1 MQVPTKLNT
10 TKLLWAFAISQLVV
24 ITIYLGHRAETF
36 VTFDHF
42 LQSVKYSTLVLLMI
56 SILIAINQRKHLLKF
71 EKTKYIFSVQILIL
85 YFTMIIHTDIK
96 AINSPTILL
105 MLILSLL
112 IFTQPIAM
120 KEINKLVIFFAIANF
135 IFVAAQLTAIIP
147 VAQDNVRDGLGIVSD
162 RPTGLLFNAFA
173 MSYASV
179 MTFLICLYF
188 LKKKSLLWLNWIGV
202 ISSGFSVLF
211 SGTRTPLL
219 LILIFGLII
228 IVQDSN
234 LVRKNW
240 KLIVYFVSGT
250 LVLFPVVTILVGEL
264 TNRVSLANLN
274 GRTQLWTCVTSRWE
288 EFIPFGV
295 GVQAAFPNGF
305 CSDDEWFSKLR
316 HPENMFLLNYV
327 EAGVIGFIGLVAL
340 FVIALINSAQ
350 ALKKGS
356 SLALGITGTF
366 LLSSLFY
373 VPLFHYL
380 PFLEG
385 RTANRGV
392 FNFFFLTMIWM
403 SILALT
409 TAGKVQQQT
418 RK

>member
-1 MQVPTKLNT
+1 VQVLTKLNT
-10 TKLLWAFAISQLVV
+10 TKLLWTFAISQLVV

-42 LQSVKYSTLVLLMI
+42 LQSVKYSTLVLLVI
-56 SILIAINQRKHLLKF
+56 SIIIAINQRDNLLTY
-71 EKTKYIFSVQILIL
+71 EKTKYIFSAQILIL

-112 IFTQPIAM
+112 IFSQPIAM
-120 KEINKLVIFFAIANF
+120 KEINKLVIFFAIVNF
-135 IFVAAQLTAIIP
+135 ILVAAQLAGIIP
-147 VAQDNVRDGLGIVSD
+147 VAQDNVRDGLGIIAD

-179 MTFLICLYF
+179 ITFLVCLYF
-188 LKKKSLLWLNWIGV
+188 LKKRSLLWLNGIGV
-202 ISSGFSVLF
+202 ILSGFSALF

-219 LILIFGLII
+219 LILAFGLII
-228 IVQDSN
+228 IVQDSR
-234 LVRKNW
+234 LVRNYW
-240 KLIVYFVSGT
+240 KIISYFAAGALI
-250 LVLFPVVTILVGEL
+250 LFPVITILVGQI
-264 TNRVSLANLN
+264 TSRSSLANLN

-340 FVIALINSAQ
+340 FVITLINSAQ

-409 TAGKVQQQT
+409 TGGKLQQQT
-418 RK
+418 KK

>member
-1 MQVPTKLNT
+1 VQVLTKLNT
-10 TKLLWAFAISQLVV
+10 TKLLWTFAISQLVV

-36 VTFDHF
+36 VTFDYF
-42 LQSVKYSTLVLLMI
+42 LQSVKYSTLILLVI
-56 SILIAINQRKHLLKF
+56 SILIAINQRDNLF
-71 EKTKYIFSVQILIL
+71 TYEKTKYIFSAQILIL

-105 MLILSLL
+105 MLILSIL
-112 IFTQPIAM
+112 IFTQPIAL
-120 KEINKLVIFFAIANF
+120 KEINKLIIFFAIANF
-135 IFVAAQLTAIIP
+135 ILVAAQLTGIIP

-179 MTFLICLYF
+179 VTFLICLYF
-188 LKKKSLLWLNWIGV
+188 LKKKSLLWLNGIGV
-202 ISSGFSVLF
+202 ISSGISVLF

-219 LILIFGLII
+219 LILLFGVII
-228 IVQDSN
+228 IIQDSS
-234 LVRKNW
+234 LVRKHW
-240 KLIVYFVSGT
+240 QITIYLVSGV
-250 LVLFPVVTILVGEL
+250 LILFPVATILVGEI
-264 TNRVSLANLN
+264 TSRASLANLN

-409 TAGKVQQQT
+409 TAGKVKQQT

>member
-1 MQVPTKLNT
+1 VQVLTKLNT
-10 TKLLWAFAISQLVV
+10 TKLLWTFAISQLLV

-36 VTFDHF
+36 VTFEHF
-42 LQSVKYSTLVLLMI
+42 LHSVKYSTLVLLAI
-56 SILIAINQRKHLLKF
+56 SILIAINQRDQLLKF
-71 EKTKYIFSVQILIL
+71 EKTKYIFSAQILML

-120 KEINKLVIFFAIANF
+120 NEINKLVIFFSVANF
-135 IFVAAQLTAIIP
+135 TFVAAQFTAIIP
-147 VAQDNVRDGLGIVSD
+147 VAQDNVRDGLGIVTD
-162 RPTGLLFNAFA
+162 RPTGVLFNAFA

-179 MTFLICLYF
+179 ITFLVCLYF
-188 LKKKSLLWLNWIGV
+188 LKNKSLLLLNGVGV
-202 ISSGFSVLF
+202 IFSGFSALF

-219 LILIFGLII
+219 LIVVFSLII
-228 IVQDSN
+228 IIQDSN
-234 LVRKNW
+234 LIRKYW
-240 KLIVYFVSGT
+240 KIISYFATGSLI
-250 LVLFPVVTILVGEL
+250 LFPVVTILVGEL
-264 TNRVSLANLN
+264 TNRSSLANLN

-327 EAGVIGFIGLVAL
+327 EAGVLGFVGLVAL

-356 SLALGITGTF
+356 SLALGISGTF

-392 FNFFFLTMIWM
+392 FNFFFLTVIWM

-409 TAGKVQQQT
+409 TAGKAQQQT
-418 RK
+418 KK

>member
-1 MQVPTKLNT
+1 
-10 TKLLWAFAISQLVV
+10 
-24 ITIYLGHRAETF
+24 
-36 VTFDHF
+36 
-42 LQSVKYSTLVLLMI
+42 
-56 SILIAINQRKHLLKF
+56 
-71 EKTKYIFSVQILIL
+71 
-85 YFTMIIHTDIK
+85 MIIHTDIK

-112 IFTQPIAM
+112 IFTQPVEFS
-120 KEINKLVIFFAIANF
+120 EINKLVVFFAISNF
-135 IFVAAQLTAIIP
+135 VFVAAQLTKIIP

-179 MTFLICLYF
+179 ITFLICLYF
-188 LKKKSLLWLNWIGV
+188 LKKKSLLWLNGIGV
-202 ISSGFSVLF
+202 ISSGFSALF

-219 LILIFGLII
+219 LILLFGLVIT
-228 IVQDSN
+228 VQDSS
-234 LVRKNW
+234 LVRKHW
-240 KLIVYFVSGT
+240 KIIVYYVSGA
-250 LVLFPVVTILVGEL
+250 LILFPVVTILVGEL
-264 TNRVSLANLN
+264 TNRASLANLN

-340 FVIALINSAQ
+340 FVIAFINSAH

-418 RK
+418 KK

>member
-1 MQVPTKLNT
+1 VQVLTKLNT
-10 TKLLWAFAISQLVV
+10 TKLLWTFAISQLAV

-36 VTFDHF
+36 ITFDYF
-42 LQSVKYSTLVLLMI
+42 LQSVKYSTLVLLAI
-56 SILIAINQRKHLLKF
+56 SILIAINQRDQLLKF
-71 EKTKYIFSVQILIL
+71 EKTKYIFSAQILIL

-112 IFTQPIAM
+112 IFSQPIAI

-135 IFVAAQLTAIIP
+135 ILVAAQLTGIIP

-179 MTFLICLYF
+179 ITFLVCLYF
-188 LKKKSLLWLNWIGV
+188 LKKRSLVWINVIGV
-202 ISSGFSVLF
+202 IFSGFSALF

-219 LILIFGLII
+219 LIPVFGLII
-228 IVQDSN
+228 IVQDSS
-234 LVRKNW
+234 LVRKCW
-240 KLIVYFVSGT
+240 KISVYLATGALI
-250 LVLFPVVTILVGEL
+250 LFPIITILVGQI
-264 TNRVSLANLN
+264 TNRVSLTNLN

-340 FVIALINSAQ
+340 FVMALINSAQ

-409 TAGKVQQQT
+409 TEEKAQQQT
-418 RK
+418 KK

>member
-1 MQVPTKLNT
+1 MQVLTKLNT
-10 TKLLWAFAISQLVV
+10 TKLLWAFAISQLGV

-36 VTFDHF
+36 VTLDHF
-42 LQSVKYSTLVLLMI
+42 LQSVKYSTLVLLVI
-56 SILIAINQRKHLLKF
+56 SILITINQRDHLLKF
-71 EKTKYIFSVQILIL
+71 EKAKYIFSAQILIL

-112 IFTQPIAM
+112 IFTKPISV
-120 KEINKLVIFFAIANF
+120 KEINKLVVFFALANF
-135 IFVAAQLTAIIP
+135 ILVVLQLTEVIP

-179 MTFLICLYF
+179 ITFLVCLYF
-188 LKKKSLLWLNWIGV
+188 LKKNSLMWLNWIGV
-202 ISSGFSVLF
+202 IFSSFSVLF

-219 LILIFGLII
+219 LILVFGLII
-228 IVQDSN
+228 IVQDSS
-234 LVRKNW
+234 LVRKYW
-240 KLIVYFVSGT
+240 KIISYFTTGALI
-250 LVLFPVVTILVGEL
+250 LFPVVTILVGEL
-264 TNRVSLANLN
+264 TNRASLANLN

-327 EAGVIGFIGLVAL
+327 EAGILGFFGLVAL
-340 FVIALINSAQ
+340 FVMALINSAQ

-366 LLSSLFY
+366 FLSSLFY

-418 RK
+418 KK

>member
-1 MQVPTKLNT
+1 MQVFTKLNT
-10 TKLLWAFAISQLVV
+10 TKFLWTFAVFQLVV

-36 VTFDHF
+36 VTFEHF
-42 LQSVKYSTLVLLMI
+42 LQSVKYSTLVLLVI
-56 SILIAINQRKHLLKF
+56 SIFIAISQRDHLLKF

-112 IFTQPIAM
+112 IFTQPISV
-120 KEINKLVIFFAIANF
+120 KEINKLVIFFSIANF
-135 IFVAAQLTAIIP
+135 ILVAAQLTEIIP

-179 MTFLICLYF
+179 VTFLICLYF
-188 LKKKSLLWLNWIGV
+188 LKKKSLLWLNGIGV
-202 ISSGFSVLF
+202 ISSGISVLF

-219 LILIFGLII
+219 LILLFGVII
-228 IVQDSN
+228 IIQDSS
-234 LVRKNW
+234 LVRKHW
-240 KLIVYFVSGT
+240 QITIYLVSGV
-250 LVLFPVVTILVGEL
+250 LILFPVATILVGEI
-264 TNRVSLANLN
+264 TSRASLANLN

-409 TAGKVQQQT
+409 TAGKVKQQT

>member
-1 MQVPTKLNT
+1 VQVLIKLNT
-10 TKLLWAFAISQLVV
+10 TKLLWTFAISQLAV
-24 ITIYLGHRAETF
+24 ITIYLSHRAETF

-42 LQSVKYSTLVLLMI
+42 LQSVKYSTLVLLAI
-56 SILIAINQRKHLLKF
+56 TILIAINQRDQLLKF
-71 EKTKYIFSVQILIL
+71 EKTKYIFSAQILIL

-112 IFTQPIAM
+112 IFSQPIAM
-120 KEINKLVIFFAIANF
+120 KEINKLVVFFAIANF
-135 IFVAAQLTAIIP
+135 ILVAGQLTGIIP

-179 MTFLICLYF
+179 ITFLVCLYF
-188 LKKKSLLWLNWIGV
+188 LKKKSLLWLNLIGV
-202 ISSGFSVLF
+202 IFSGFSVLF

-219 LILIFGLII
+219 LILLFGVII
-228 IVQDSN
+228 IIQDSS
-234 LVRKNW
+234 LVGKYW
-240 KLIVYFVSGT
+240 KIISYLVSGA
-250 LVLFPVVTILVGEL
+250 LILIPVVTILVGEI
-264 TNRVSLANLN
+264 TNRASLANLN
-274 GRTQLWTCVTSRWE
+274 GRTQLWTCVISRWE

-327 EAGVIGFIGLVAL
+327 EAGVIGLTGLVAL
-340 FVIALINSAQ
+340 FVIALINSSQ
-350 ALKKGS
+350 AFKKGS
-356 SLALGITGTF
+356 SLALGTTGTF

-392 FNFFFLTMIWM
+392 FNFFFLTVIWM

-418 RK
+418 KK

>member
-1 MQVPTKLNT
+1 VQVPTKLNT

>member
-1 MQVPTKLNT
+1 VQVLTKLNT
-10 TKLLWAFAISQLVV
+10 TKLLWAFAISQLAV

-42 LQSVKYSTLVLLMI
+42 LQSVKYSTLVLLVI
-56 SILIAINQRKHLLKF
+56 SILITLNERDHILKF
-71 EKTKYIFSVQILIL
+71 EKAKYIFSAQILIL

-135 IFVAAQLTAIIP
+135 TFVAAQLTAIIP
-147 VAQDNVRDGLGIVSD
+147 VAQDNVRDGLGIVTD

-179 MTFLICLYF
+179 ITLLVCLYF
-188 LKKKSLLWLNWIGV
+188 LKKNSLMWLNWIGV
-202 ISSGFSVLF
+202 IFSGFSVLF

-219 LILIFGLII
+219 LILVFGLII
-228 IVQDSN
+228 IVQDSS
-234 LVRKNW
+234 LARKYW
-240 KLIVYFVSGT
+240 KIISYFTTGVLI
-250 LVLFPVVTILVGEL
+250 LFPVATILVGEL
-264 TNRVSLANLN
+264 TNRASLANLN

-327 EAGVIGFIGLVAL
+327 EAGVIGFIGLVAF

-392 FNFFFLTMIWM
+392 FNFFFLTVIWM

-409 TAGKVQQQT
+409 TGGKLQQQT
-418 RK
+418 KK

>member
-1 MQVPTKLNT
+1 MPVLTKLNT
-10 TKLLWAFAISQLVV
+10 TKLLWLFAIFQLVV
-24 ITIYLGHRAETF
+24 ITIYLSQRAETF
-36 VTFDHF
+36 ITFGYF
-42 LQSVKYSTLVLLMI
+42 LQSVKYSTLILLAL
-56 SILIAINQRKHLLKF
+56 SVLIAVKQREILLKI
-71 EKTKYIFSVQILIL
+71 EKTKYIFSAQILIL
-85 YFTMIIHTDIK
+85 YLTMIIHTDIK

-112 IFTQPIAM
+112 IFTQPIEL
-120 KEINKLVIFFAIANF
+120 KEINELVLFFAIANF
-135 IFVAAQLTAIIP
+135 ILVTLQLAEIIP
-147 VAQDNVRDGLGIVSD
+147 VAQDNARDGLGIISE

-173 MSYASV
+173 MGYASV

-188 LKKKSLLWLNWIGV
+188 LKKKSLIWINGIGV
-202 ISSGFSVLF
+202 ITSGFSALF

-219 LILIFGLII
+219 LILLFGLVIMI
-228 IVQDSN
+228 QDSN
-234 LVRKNW
+234 HVRKNW
-240 KLIVYFVSGT
+240 KIIVYFATGA
-250 LVLFPVVTILVGEL
+250 LILFPVITILVGEI
-264 TNRVSLANLN
+264 TNRASLANLN
-274 GRTQLWTCVTSRWE
+274 GRTQLWICVTSRWE
-288 EFIPFGV
+288 QFLPFGV

-305 CSDDEWFSKLR
+305 CSEDEWFSKLR

-327 EAGVIGFIGLVAL
+327 EAGVFGLIGLIAL

-366 LLSSLFY
+366 LLSSIFY

-409 TAGKVQQQT
+409 TAGKAQQQT

>member
-1 MQVPTKLNT
+1 VQVLTKLNT
-10 TKLLWAFAISQLVV
+10 TKLLWGFAISQLLV

-42 LQSVKYSTLVLLMI
+42 LQSVKYSTLILLVI
-56 SILIAINQRKHLLKF
+56 SIFIAIDQRDLLLKF
-71 EKTKYIFSVQILIL
+71 EKTKHVFSAQILIL

-112 IFTQPIAM
+112 IFIQPVEFS
-120 KEINKLVIFFAIANF
+120 EINKLVIFFAIANF
-135 IFVAAQLTAIIP
+135 ILVAAQLADIIP

-179 MTFLICLYF
+179 ITFLVCMYF
-188 LKKKSLLWLNWIGV
+188 LKKKSLMWLNGIGV
-202 ISSGFSVLF
+202 IFSGFSALF

-219 LILIFGLII
+219 LILVFGLII
-228 IVQDSN
+228 IIQDSN
-234 LVRKNW
+234 LIRKYW
-240 KLIVYFVSGT
+240 KIISYFATGS
-250 LVLFPVVTILVGEL
+250 LLLFPVVTILVGEL
-264 TNRVSLANLN
+264 TNRESLANLN

-305 CSDDEWFSKLR
+305 CSNDEWFSKLR

-327 EAGVIGFIGLVAL
+327 EAGIIGFIGLVAL

-409 TAGKVQQQT
+409 TAGKTQQQT
-418 RK
+418 KK

>member
-1 MQVPTKLNT
+1 VPVLTKLNT
-10 TKLLWAFAISQLVV
+10 TKLLWIFAISQLGV
-24 ITIYLGHRAETF
+24 IAIYLGHRAETF
-36 VTFDHF
+36 ITFGHF
-42 LQSVKYSTLVLLMI
+42 LQSVKYSTLILLAL
-56 SILIAINQRKHLLKF
+56 SVLIAIKQREALLKF
-71 EKTKYIFSVQILIL
+71 EKTKYIFTAQILIL
-85 YFTMIIHTDIK
+85 YLTMIIHTDIK

-105 MLILSLL
+105 MFILSLV
-112 IFTQPIAM
+112 IFTQPIEM
-120 KEINKLVIFFAIANF
+120 KEINRLVLFFAAVNF
-135 IFVAAQLTAIIP
+135 VLVALQLSKIIP
-147 VAQDNVRDGLGIVSD
+147 VAQDNVRDGIGIISD

-179 MTFLICLYF
+179 ITFLICLYF
-188 LKKKSLLWLNWIGV
+188 IKKKHIVWLNVLGV
-202 ISSGFSVLF
+202 ISSGFTALF

-219 LILIFGLII
+219 LILLFGLVIMI
-228 IVQDSN
+228 QGSN

-240 KLIVYFVSGT
+240 KIIVYFATGV
-250 LVLFPVVTILVGEL
+250 LILFPVITILIGEI
-264 TNRVSLANLN
+264 TNRATLANLN

-288 EFIPFGV
+288 QFIPFGV

-305 CSDDEWFSKLR
+305 CSEDEWFSKLR

-327 EAGVIGFIGLVAL
+327 EAGVFGLIGLIAL
-340 FVIALINSAQ
+340 FVIALINSAH

-366 LLSSLFY
+366 LLSSIFY

-409 TAGKVQQQT
+409 TAGKAQQQT

>member
-1 MQVPTKLNT
+1 VQVPTKLNT

-264 TNRVSLANLN
+264 TNRASLANLN

>member
-1 MQVPTKLNT
+1 VQVLTKLNT
-10 TKLLWAFAISQLVV
+10 TKLLWAFAISQLAV

-42 LQSVKYSTLVLLMI
+42 LQSVKYSTLVLLVI
-56 SILIAINQRKHLLKF
+56 SIMIAINQRDHLLKF
-71 EKTKYIFSVQILIL
+71 EKTKYIFSAQILIL

-112 IFTQPIAM
+112 IFTQPVEFS
-120 KEINKLVIFFAIANF
+120 EINKLVIFFSVANF
-135 IFVAAQLTAIIP
+135 TFVAAQLTAIIP
-147 VAQDNVRDGLGIVSD
+147 VAQDNVRDGLGIMSD

-173 MSYASV
+173 MSYASFI
-179 MTFLICLYF
+179 TFLVCLYF
-188 LKKKSLLWLNWIGV
+188 LKNRSLVWLNGIGV

-219 LILIFGLII
+219 LLLVFGLII
-228 IVQDSN
+228 IVQDSS
-234 LVRKNW
+234 LVGKYW
-240 KLIVYFVSGT
+240 KIIVYLVSGA

-264 TNRVSLANLN
+264 TNRASLANLN

-327 EAGVIGFIGLVAL
+327 EAGVLGFIGLVAL

-356 SLALGITGTF
+356 SLALGISGTF

-409 TAGKVQQQT
+409 TAGKGQLQT
-418 RK
+418 KK

>member
-1 MQVPTKLNT
+1 M
-10 TKLLWAFAISQLVV
+10 VV

-36 VTFDHF
+36 VTFDYF
-42 LQSVKYSTLVLLMI
+42 LQSVKYSTLFLLII
-56 SILIAINQRKHLLKF
+56 SSLIAFYQREYLLKF
-71 EKTKYIFSVQILIL
+71 EKTKYIFSAQILIL

-112 IFTQPIAM
+112 IFTQPV
-120 KEINKLVIFFAIANF
+120 KLSEINKVVVFFATVNF
-135 IFVAAQLTAIIP
+135 VFVAAQLIEIIP

-179 MTFLICLYF
+179 ITFLICLYF
-188 LKKKSLLWLNWIGV
+188 LKKRSLVWLNWIGV

-219 LILIFGLII
+219 LILVFGLII
-228 IVQDSN
+228 IVQDSS
-234 LVRKNW
+234 LVRKYW
-240 KLIVYFVSGT
+240 KTTVYFVSGT
-250 LVLFPVVTILVGEL
+250 LILFPVVTIFVGEL
-264 TNRVSLANLN
+264 TNKVSLANLN
-274 GRTQLWTCVTSRWE
+274 GRTQLWICITSRWE

-350 ALKKGS
+350 ALKNGS
-356 SLALGITGTF
+356 SLALGVTGTF

-409 TAGKVQQQT
+409 TAGKAQQQP

>member
-1 MQVPTKLNT
+1 MQVLTKLNT
-10 TKLLWAFAISQLVV
+10 TKLLWTFAVSQFVV
-24 ITIYLGHRAETF
+24 ITIYLGYRAETF

-42 LQSVKYSTLVLLMI
+42 LQSVKYSTLVLLVI
-56 SILIAINQRKHLLKF
+56 SIFIAIDQRDLLLKF

-112 IFTQPIAM
+112 IFTQPVELS
-120 KEINKLVIFFAIANF
+120 EINKLVVFFAIANF
-135 IFVAAQLTAIIP
+135 IFVVSQLTEIIP
-147 VAQDNVRDGLGIVSD
+147 VAQDNVRDGLGLVSD

-173 MSYASV
+173 MSYSSV
-179 MTFLICLYF
+179 ITFLVCLYF
-188 LKKKSLLWLNWIGV
+188 LKKNSLMWLNWIGV
-202 ISSGFSVLF
+202 IFSGFSVLF

-219 LILIFGLII
+219 LILVFGLII
-228 IVQDSN
+228 IVQDSS
-234 LVRKNW
+234 LVRKYW
-240 KLIVYFVSGT
+240 KIIVYFVSGA
-250 LVLFPVVTILVGEL
+250 LILFPVFTILIGEL
-264 TNRVSLANLN
+264 TNRASLANLN

-327 EAGVIGFIGLVAL
+327 EAGVLGFIGLVAL

-350 ALKKGS
+350 ALKNGS

-418 RK
+418 KK

>member
-1 MQVPTKLNT
+1 M
-10 TKLLWAFAISQLVV
+10 
-24 ITIYLGHRAETF
+24 
-36 VTFDHF
+36 
-42 LQSVKYSTLVLLMI
+42 
-56 SILIAINQRKHLLKF
+56 LIAINHREYILKF
-71 EKTKYIFSVQILIL
+71 EKTKYIFSAQILTL
-85 YFTMIIHTDIK
+85 YLTMIIHTDIK

-112 IFTQPIAM
+112 IFTQPIEL
-120 KEINKLVIFFAIANF
+120 KEVNKLVIFFAIANF
-135 IFVAAQLTAIIP
+135 ILVILQLAEIIP
-147 VAQDNVRDGLGIVSD
+147 VAQDNVRDALGIISD

-179 MTFLICLYF
+179 ITFLICLYF
-188 LKKKSLLWLNWIGV
+188 LKKKSLVWLNGIGV
-202 ISSGFSVLF
+202 ITSGFSTLF

-219 LILIFGLII
+219 LILLFGSVIMI
-228 IVQDSN
+228 QDSN
-234 LVRKNW
+234 LVRKYW
-240 KLIVYFVSGT
+240 KLIVYSITGV
-250 LVLFPVVTILVGEL
+250 LILFPVITILVGEI
-264 TNRVSLANLN
+264 TNRASYANLN
-274 GRTQLWTCVTSRWE
+274 GRTQLWSCVTSRWE

-305 CSDDEWFSKLR
+305 CSEDEWFSKLR

-327 EAGVIGFIGLVAL
+327 EAGVFGLIGLIAL

-350 ALKKGS
+350 AIKKES

-366 LLSSLFY
+366 LLSSIFY

-409 TAGKVQQQT
+409 TAGKAQQQT
-418 RK
+418 KK

>member
-1 MQVPTKLNT
+1 VRVLTKLNT
-10 TKLLWAFAISQLVV
+10 TKFLWAFAIFQLLV
-24 ITIYLGHRAETF
+24 ITIYLAHRAETI

-42 LQSVKYSTLVLLMI
+42 LQSVKYSTLVMLVI
-56 SILIAINQRKHLLKF
+56 SILIAINQRDQLLKF
-71 EKTKYIFSVQILIL
+71 EKTKYIFSLQILIL

-96 AINSPTILL
+96 AMNSPTILL

-112 IFTQPIAM
+112 IFTQPVEFS
-120 KEINKLVIFFAIANF
+120 EINKLVIFFSIANF
-135 IFVAAQLTAIIP
+135 ILVVAQLTEVIP

-179 MTFLICLYF
+179 ITFLVCLYF
-188 LKKKSLLWLNWIGV
+188 LKKNSLMWLNWIGV
-202 ISSGFSVLF
+202 IFSGFSVLF

-219 LILIFGLII
+219 LILVFSLII
-228 IVQDSN
+228 ILQDSN
-234 LVRKNW
+234 LVRKYW
-240 KLIVYFVSGT
+240 KIISYFATGALI
-250 LVLFPVVTILVGEL
+250 LFPVVTILVGEI
-264 TNRVSLANLN
+264 TNRASLANLN

-418 RK
+418 KK

>member
-1 MQVPTKLNT
+1 VQVLTKLNT
-10 TKLLWAFAISQLVV
+10 TKLLWTFSISQLVV

-36 VTFDHF
+36 VTFDYF
-42 LQSVKYSTLVLLMI
+42 LQSVKYSTLILLVI
-56 SILIAINQRKHLLKF
+56 SILIAINQRDNLF
-71 EKTKYIFSVQILIL
+71 TYEKTKYIFSAQILIL

-112 IFTQPIAM
+112 IFTQPIAL
-120 KEINKLVIFFAIANF
+120 KEINKLIIFFAIANF
-135 IFVAAQLTAIIP
+135 ILVAAQLTGIIP

-179 MTFLICLYF
+179 ITFLVCLYF
-188 LKKKSLLWLNWIGV
+188 LKKNSLIWPNGIGV
-202 ISSGFSVLF
+202 ILSGFSALF

-219 LILIFGLII
+219 LILAFGLII
-228 IVQDSN
+228 IVQDSS
-234 LVRKNW
+234 LVRKYW
-240 KLIVYFVSGT
+240 KIISYFAAGALI
-250 LVLFPVVTILVGEL
+250 LFPVITILVGQN
-264 TNRVSLANLN
+264 TSRSSLANLN

-305 CSDDEWFSKLR
+305 CSNDEWFSKLR

-327 EAGVIGFIGLVAL
+327 EAGIIGFIGLVAL

-392 FNFFFLTMIWM
+392 FNFFFLTMLWM

-409 TAGKVQQQT
+409 TGGKLQQQT
-418 RK
+418 KK

>member
-1 MQVPTKLNT
+1 VQVLTKLNT
-10 TKLLWAFAISQLVV
+10 TKLLWAFAISQLAV

-42 LQSVKYSTLVLLMI
+42 LQSVKYSTLVLLVI
-56 SILIAINQRKHLLKF
+56 SILITLNERDHILKF
-71 EKTKYIFSVQILIL
+71 EKAKYIFSAQILIL

-135 IFVAAQLTAIIP
+135 TFVAAQLTAIIP
-147 VAQDNVRDGLGIVSD
+147 VAQDNVRDGLGIVTD

-179 MTFLICLYF
+179 ITLLVCLYF
-188 LKKKSLLWLNWIGV
+188 LKKNSLMWLNWIGV
-202 ISSGFSVLF
+202 IFSGFSVLF

-219 LILIFGLII
+219 LILVFGLII
-228 IVQDSN
+228 IVQDSS
-234 LVRKNW
+234 LARKYW
-240 KLIVYFVSGT
+240 KIISYFTTGVLI
-250 LVLFPVVTILVGEL
+250 LFPVATILVGEL
-264 TNRVSLANLN
+264 TNRASLANLN

-340 FVIALINSAQ
+340 FVITLINSAQ

-392 FNFFFLTMIWM
+392 FNFFFLTVIWM

-409 TAGKVQQQT
+409 TGGKLQQQT
-418 RK
+418 KK

>member
-1 MQVPTKLNT
+1 MQVLTKLNT
-10 TKLLWAFAISQLVV
+10 TKLLWTFAISQLVV

-36 VTFDHF
+36 VTFDYF
-42 LQSVKYSTLVLLMI
+42 LQSVKYSTLVLLVI
-56 SILIAINQRKHLLKF
+56 SILIAINQRDQLLKF
-71 EKTKYIFSVQILIL
+71 EKTKYIFSAQILIL

-112 IFTQPIAM
+112 IFSQPIALE
-120 KEINKLVIFFAIANF
+120 EINKLIVFFAIANF
-135 IFVAAQLTAIIP
+135 ILVAAQLTGIIP
-147 VAQDNVRDGLGIVSD
+147 VAQDNVRDGLGIIAD

-179 MTFLICLYF
+179 ITFLVCLYF
-188 LKKKSLLWLNWIGV
+188 LKKRSLLWLNGIGV
-202 ISSGFSVLF
+202 ILSGFSTLF

-219 LILIFGLII
+219 LILAFGLII
-228 IVQDSN
+228 IVQDSR
-234 LVRKNW
+234 LVRNYW
-240 KLIVYFVSGT
+240 KIISYFAAGALI
-250 LVLFPVVTILVGEL
+250 LFPVITILVGQI
-264 TNRVSLANLN
+264 TSRSSLANLN

-409 TAGKVQQQT
+409 TAGKAQQQT
-418 RK
+418 KK

>member
-1 MQVPTKLNT
+1 MQVLTKLNT
-10 TKLLWAFAISQLVV
+10 TKLLWTFAISQLVV
-24 ITIYLGHRAETF
+24 ITIYLGQRAVTL
-36 VTFDHF
+36 VTFDYF
-42 LQSVKYSTLVLLMI
+42 LQSVKYSTLVLLAI
-56 SILIAINQRKHLLKF
+56 SILIAINQRDQLFKF
-71 EKTKYIFSVQILIL
+71 EKTKYIFSAQILIL
-85 YFTMIIHTDIK
+85 YFTMLIHTDIK

-112 IFTQPIAM
+112 IFIQPVEFS
-120 KEINKLVIFFAIANF
+120 EINKLVIFFAIANF
-135 IFVAAQLTAIIP
+135 IFVVAQLTEIIP

-173 MSYASV
+173 MGYASV
-179 MTFLICLYF
+179 ITFLICLYF
-188 LKKKSLLWLNWIGV
+188 LKKKSLLWLNMIGV
-202 ISSGFSVLF
+202 ILSGFSTIF

-228 IVQDSN
+228 IAQDSK
-234 LVRKNW
+234 LVRKYW
-240 KLIVYFVSGT
+240 KIIVYFVSGA
-250 LVLFPVVTILVGEL
+250 LILFPAVTILVGEL
-264 TNRVSLANLN
+264 TNRVSLADLN

-288 EFIPFGV
+288 DFIPFGA
-295 GVQAAFPNGF
+295 GVQSAFPNGF

-327 EAGVIGFIGLVAL
+327 EAGVLGFFGLVAL
-340 FVIALINSAQ
+340 FVIALINSAR
-350 ALKKGS
+350 ALKNGS

-392 FNFFFLTMIWM
+392 FNFFFLTIIWM

-409 TAGKVQQQT
+409 TAGKVLQQS
-418 RK
+418 KK

>member
-1 MQVPTKLNT
+1 MQVLTKLNT
-10 TKLLWAFAISQLVV
+10 TKLLWTFAISQLVV

-42 LQSVKYSTLVLLMI
+42 LQSVKYSTLILLVI
-56 SILIAINQRKHLLKF
+56 SILIAIKQRDHLLKF
-71 EKTKYIFSVQILIL
+71 EKTKYIFSSQILIL
-85 YFTMIIHTDIK
+85 YFTMIIHTDLK

-105 MLILSLL
+105 MLILSIL

-120 KEINKLVIFFAIANF
+120 NEINKLVIFFAIANF
-135 IFVAAQLTAIIP
+135 VFVAAQLTAIIP

-179 MTFLICLYF
+179 ITFLVCLYF
-188 LKKKSLLWLNWIGV
+188 LKKESLMWLNWIGV

-228 IVQDSN
+228 IIQDSS
-234 LVRKNW
+234 LVKKYW
-240 KLIVYFVSGT
+240 KLIVYFVSGV
-250 LVLFPVVTILVGEL
+250 LILFPVVTILVGEI
-264 TNRVSLANLN
+264 TNRASLANLN

-356 SLALGITGTF
+356 SLALGVTGTF

-403 SILALT
+403 SVLALT
-409 TAGKVQQQT
+409 TAGKTQQQT
-418 RK
+418 KK

>member
-1 MQVPTKLNT
+1 VQVLNKLNT
-10 TKLLWAFAISQLVV
+10 TKLLWTFAISQLAV

-42 LQSVKYSTLVLLMI
+42 LQSVKYSTLVLLVI
-56 SILIAINQRKHLLKF
+56 SILIAINRRDHLLNF
-71 EKTKYIFSVQILIL
+71 EKTKYIFSAQILIL

-105 MLILSLL
+105 MIILSLL
-112 IFTQPIAM
+112 IFTQPIALN
-120 KEINKLVIFFAIANF
+120 EINKLVIFFAIVNL
-135 IFVAAQLTAIIP
+135 ILVAAQLTEIIP

-179 MTFLICLYF
+179 ITFLICLYF
-188 LKKKSLLWLNWIGV
+188 LKKKSLLWLNGVGV
-202 ISSGFSVLF
+202 ISSGTSVLF

-219 LILIFGLII
+219 LILLFGLVII
-228 IVQDSN
+228 IQDLG
-234 LVRKNW
+234 LVRKYW
-240 KLIVYFVSGT
+240 KITVYLVSGA
-250 LVLFPVVTILVGEL
+250 LILFPVATILVGEI
-264 TNRVSLANLN
+264 TNRASLANLN

-327 EAGVIGFIGLVAL
+327 EAGVVGFIGLVAL

-392 FNFFFLTMIWM
+392 FNFFFFTIIWM

-418 RK
+418 KK

>member
-1 MQVPTKLNT
+1 VQVLTKLNT
-10 TKLLWAFAISQLVV
+10 AKLLWTFAISQLVV

-36 VTFDHF
+36 VTFDNF
-42 LQSVKYSTLVLLMI
+42 LQSVKYSTLILLVI
-56 SILIAINQRKHLLKF
+56 SILIAINQRDHLLKF
-71 EKTKYIFSVQILIL
+71 EKTKYIFSAQILIL

-96 AINSPTILL
+96 AINSPTISL
-105 MLILSLL
+105 MLSLSIL
-112 IFTQPIAM
+112 IFTQPISV
-120 KEINKLVIFFAIANF
+120 KEINKLVIFFAIANL
-135 IFVAAQLTAIIP
+135 ILVVAQVTETIP
-147 VAQDNVRDGLGIVSD
+147 VAQDNVRDSLGVVSD

-179 MTFLICLYF
+179 ITFLVCLYF
-188 LKKKSLLWLNWIGV
+188 LKKKSLIWLNWIGV
-202 ISSGFSVLF
+202 IFSGFSVLF

-219 LILIFGLII
+219 LILVFGLVI
-228 IVQDSN
+228 IVQDSS
-234 LVRKNW
+234 LVRQRW
-240 KLIVYFVSGT
+240 KIIVYFVSGA

-264 TNRVSLANLN
+264 TNRASLANLN

-356 SLALGITGTF
+356 SLALGVTGTF

-418 RK
+418 KK

>member
-1 MQVPTKLNT
+1 MQVLTKLNT
-10 TKLLWAFAISQLVV
+10 TKLLWIFTTSQLAV

-36 VTFDHF
+36 ITFDHF
-42 LQSVKYSTLVLLMI
+42 LQSVKYSTLVLLVI
-56 SILIAINQRKHLLKF
+56 SIIITINQRDHLLTYD
-71 EKTKYIFSVQILIL
+71 KTKYIFSAQILIL

-112 IFTQPIAM
+112 IFIQPIQL
-120 KEINKLVIFFAIANF
+120 KEINRLVIFFALANF
-135 IFVAAQLTAIIP
+135 ILVAAQLAGIIP
-147 VAQDNVRDGLGIVSD
+147 VAQDNVRDGLGLVSD

-179 MTFLICLYF
+179 ITFLVCLYF
-188 LKKKSLLWLNWIGV
+188 LKKKSLMWLNFIGV
-202 ISSGFSVLF
+202 IFSGFSVLF

-219 LILIFGLII
+219 LILLFGVII
-228 IVQDSN
+228 IVQDSS
-234 LVRKNW
+234 LVGKYW
-240 KLIVYFVSGT
+240 KIIVYFVSGA
-250 LVLFPVVTILVGEL
+250 LILFPVVTILVGEL
-264 TNRVSLANLN
+264 TNRASLANLN

-327 EAGVIGFIGLVAL
+327 ESGIFGLLGLVAL
-340 FVIALINSAQ
+340 FVITFWASGKAIA
-350 ALKKGS
+350 KGS
-356 SLALGITGTF
+356 ALPMALTATF
-366 LLSSLFY
+366 FMSSIFY

-380 PFLEG
+380 PFLEN

-392 FNFFFLTMIWM
+392 FNFFLFTFIWM
-403 SILALT
+403 AVLA
-409 TAGKVQQQT
+409 AFKKQKVKQ
-418 RK
+418 

>member
-1 MQVPTKLNT
+1 
-10 TKLLWAFAISQLVV
+10 LWAFAIFQLLV
-24 ITIYLGHRAETF
+24 ITIYLVHRAETI

-42 LQSVKYSTLVLLMI
+42 LQSVKYSTLVLLVI
-56 SILIAINQRKHLLKF
+56 SILIAINQRDQLLKF
-71 EKTKYIFSVQILIL
+71 EKTKYIFSLQILIL

-96 AINSPTILL
+96 AMNSPTILL

-112 IFTQPIAM
+112 IFTQPVEFS
-120 KEINKLVIFFAIANF
+120 EINKLVIFFALANF
-135 IFVAAQLTAIIP
+135 ILVVAQLTEVIP

-179 MTFLICLYF
+179 ITFLVCLYF
-188 LKKKSLLWLNWIGV
+188 LKKNSLMWLNWIGV
-202 ISSGFSVLF
+202 IFSGFSVLF

-219 LILIFGLII
+219 LILVFSLII
-228 IVQDSN
+228 ILQDSN
-234 LVRKNW
+234 LVRKYW
-240 KLIVYFVSGT
+240 KIISYFATGALI
-250 LVLFPVVTILVGEL
+250 LFPVVTILVGEI
-264 TNRVSLANLN
+264 TNRASLANLN

-409 TAGKVQQQT
+409 TAEKVQQQT
-418 RK
+418 KK

>member
-1 MQVPTKLNT
+1 VQVLTKLNT
-10 TKLLWAFAISQLVV
+10 TKLLWTFAISQLVV

-36 VTFDHF
+36 VTFDYF
-42 LQSVKYSTLVLLMI
+42 LQSVKYSTLVLLVI
-56 SILIAINQRKHLLKF
+56 SILIAINQRDQLLKF
-71 EKTKYIFSVQILIL
+71 EKTKYIFSAQILIL

-112 IFTQPIAM
+112 IFTQPIAL
-120 KEINKLVIFFAIANF
+120 KEINKLIIFFAIANF
-135 IFVAAQLTAIIP
+135 ILVAAQLTGIIP
-147 VAQDNVRDGLGIVSD
+147 VAQDNVRDGLGIIAD

-179 MTFLICLYF
+179 ITFLVCLYF
-188 LKKKSLLWLNWIGV
+188 LKKRSLLWLNGIGV
-202 ISSGFSVLF
+202 ILSGFSTLF

-219 LILIFGLII
+219 LILAFGLII
-228 IVQDSN
+228 IVQDSR
-234 LVRKNW
+234 LVRNYW
-240 KLIVYFVSGT
+240 KIISYFAAGALI
-250 LVLFPVVTILVGEL
+250 LFPVITILVGQI
-264 TNRVSLANLN
+264 TSRSSLANLN

-409 TAGKVQQQT
+409 TAGKAQQQT
-418 RK
+418 KK

>member
-1 MQVPTKLNT
+1 VRVLTKLNT
-10 TKLLWAFAISQLVV
+10 TKLLWAFAIFQLLV
-24 ITIYLGHRAETF
+24 ITIYLAHRAKTI

-42 LQSVKYSTLVLLMI
+42 LQSVKYSTLVLLVI
-56 SILIAINQRKHLLKF
+56 SILIAINQLDHLLKF

-112 IFTQPIAM
+112 IFTQPVEFS
-120 KEINKLVIFFAIANF
+120 KINKLVIFFSIANF
-135 IFVAAQLTAIIP
+135 ILVAAQLTGIIP

-179 MTFLICLYF
+179 ITFLVCLYF
-188 LKKKSLLWLNWIGV
+188 LRKKSLVRPNRIGV
-202 ISSGFSVLF
+202 IFSGFSALF

-219 LILIFGLII
+219 LILLFGLII
-228 IVQDSN
+228 IVQDSS
-234 LVRKNW
+234 LVRKYW
-240 KLIVYFVSGT
+240 KLISYITTGV
-250 LVLFPVVTILVGEL
+250 LILFPVVTILVGEI
-264 TNRVSLANLN
+264 TNRESLANLN

-327 EAGVIGFIGLVAL
+327 EAGFIGLIGLVAL

-380 PFLEG
+380 PFLDG

-409 TAGKVQQQT
+409 TAEKSQQQS

>member
-1 MQVPTKLNT
+1 VQVLNKLNT
-10 TKLLWAFAISQLVV
+10 TKLLWTFAISQLVV

-42 LQSVKYSTLVLLMI
+42 LQSVKYLTLVLLVI
-56 SILIAINQRKHLLKF
+56 SILITINQRDHLLKF

-85 YFTMIIHTDIK
+85 YFTMMIHTDIK
-96 AINSPTILL
+96 AISSPTILL

-112 IFTQPIAM
+112 IFSQPISV
-120 KEINKLVIFFAIANF
+120 KEINKLVIFFVIANF
-135 IFVAAQLTAIIP
+135 TFVAAQLTAIIP
-147 VAQDNVRDGLGIVSD
+147 VAQDNVRDGLGLVSD

-179 MTFLICLYF
+179 ITFLVCLYF
-188 LKKKSLLWLNWIGV
+188 LKKRSLVWLNGIGV
-202 ISSGFSVLF
+202 IFSGFSALF
-211 SGTRTPLL
+211 SGTRTPLM
-219 LILIFGLII
+219 LILVFGLII
-228 IVQDSN
+228 IVQDSS
-234 LVRKNW
+234 LVRKYW
-240 KLIVYFVSGT
+240 KIIVYFVSVA
-250 LVLFPVVTILVGEL
+250 LILFPVVTILVGEI
-264 TNRVSLANLN
+264 TNRASLANLN

-295 GVQAAFPNGF
+295 GVQAAFPNAF

-327 EAGVIGFIGLVAL
+327 EAGVIGFIGLVTL

-409 TAGKVQQQT
+409 TAGKAQQQT
-418 RK
+418 KK

>member
-1 MQVPTKLNT
+1 MQVLTKLTT
-10 TKLLWAFAISQLVV
+10 TKLLWAFAISQLIV
-24 ITIYLGHRAETF
+24 ITIYLGHRAETV

-42 LQSVKYSTLVLLMI
+42 LQSVKYSTLLLLVI
-56 SILIAINQRKHLLKF
+56 SILTAINQRDQLLKF
-71 EKTKYIFSVQILIL
+71 EKTKYIFSTQILIL

-96 AINSPTILL
+96 AINSPTISL

-112 IFTQPIAM
+112 IFTQPVEFS
-120 KEINKLVIFFAIANF
+120 EINKLVIFFALANL
-135 IFVAAQLTAIIP
+135 ILVAAQLTGIIP

-179 MTFLICLYF
+179 ITFLVCLYF
-188 LKKKSLLWLNWIGV
+188 LKKKSLIWLNGVGV
-202 ISSGFSVLF
+202 ISSGISALF

-219 LILIFGLII
+219 LLLVFGVII
-228 IVQDSN
+228 IIQDSN
-234 LVRKNW
+234 LVRKYW
-240 KLIVYFVSGT
+240 KITVYVVSGA
-250 LVLFPVVTILVGEL
+250 LILFPVVTILVGEL
-264 TNRVSLANLN
+264 TNRASLANLN

-340 FVIALINSAQ
+340 FVITLINSAQ

-392 FNFFFLTMIWM
+392 FNFFFLTVIWM

-409 TAGKVQQQT
+409 TAGLAQQQT
-418 RK
+418 KK

>member
-1 MQVPTKLNT
+1 M
-10 TKLLWAFAISQLVV
+10 VV

-36 VTFDHF
+36 VTFDYF
-42 LQSVKYSTLVLLMI
+42 LKSVKYSTLFLLII
-56 SILIAINQRKHLLKF
+56 SSLIAFYQREYLLKF
-71 EKTKYIFSVQILIL
+71 EKTKYIFSAQILIL

-105 MLILSLL
+105 MLILSIL
-112 IFTQPIAM
+112 IFTQPV
-120 KEINKLVIFFAIANF
+120 KLSEINKVVVFFATVNF
-135 IFVAAQLTAIIP
+135 VFVAAQLIEIIP

-179 MTFLICLYF
+179 ITFLICLYF
-188 LKKKSLLWLNWIGV
+188 LKKRSLVWLNWIGV

-219 LILIFGLII
+219 LILVFGLII
-228 IVQDSN
+228 IVQDSS
-234 LVRKNW
+234 LVRKYW
-240 KLIVYFVSGT
+240 KTTVYFVSGA
-250 LVLFPVVTILVGEL
+250 LILFPVVTIFVGEL
-264 TNRVSLANLN
+264 TNKVSLANLN
-274 GRTQLWTCVTSRWE
+274 GRTQLWICITSRWE

-305 CSDDEWFSKLR
+305 CSEDEWFSKLR

-350 ALKKGS
+350 ALKNGS
-356 SLALGITGTF
+356 SLALGVTGTF

-409 TAGKVQQQT
+409 TAGKAQQQP

>member
-1 MQVPTKLNT
+1 VQVLTKLNT
-10 TKLLWAFAISQLVV
+10 TKLLWTFAVSQLVV

-36 VTFDHF
+36 VTFDYF
-42 LQSVKYSTLVLLMI
+42 LQSIKYSTLVLLMI
-56 SILIAINQRKHLLKF
+56 SFVIATNQRDQLIKF
-71 EKTKYIFSVQILIL
+71 EKTKYIFSAQILIL

-105 MLILSLL
+105 MLTLSLL
-112 IFTQPIAM
+112 IFTQPISE
-120 KEINKLVIFFAIANF
+120 KEINKLVVFFALANF
-135 IFVAAQLTAIIP
+135 ILVVAQLTEVIP

-179 MTFLICLYF
+179 ITFLVCLYF
-188 LKKKSLLWLNWIGV
+188 LKKKSLMWLNWIGV

-219 LILIFGLII
+219 LILVFGLII

-234 LVRKNW
+234 LVRKYW

-327 EAGVIGFIGLVAL
+327 EAGIIGFTGLVAL

-392 FNFFFLTMIWM
+392 FNFFFFTMIWM

-418 RK
+418 KK